1 MDDTQNLAGH
11 LLIAMPGMEDPNFHH
26 SVTYICEHSEKGALG
41 IVINKPMN
49 MELGEI
55 LRQLSLETA
64 STELINQPVL
74 RGGPVQ
80 AERGFVLHDSAERWD
95 ATTEVGKSI
104 FVTTSQD
111 ILTDMAAGKGPEH
124 MLMALGYAGW
134 DAGQLEAE
142 IRHNAWLTV
151 PASPEI
157 IFHTPFHQR
166 WKAAAESIGISM
178 ASLSPEAG
186 NA

>member
-1 MDDTQNLAGH
+1 MDDMQNLAGY

-64 STELINQPVL
+64 SLELINQPVL

-80 AERGFVLHDSAERWD
+80 AERGFVLHDSADKWD
-95 ATTEVGKSI
+95 ATTEVGQSI

-111 ILTDMAAGKGPEH
+111 ILTDMAAGKGPEP
-124 MLMALGYAGW
+124 MLMALG
-134 DAGQLEAE
+134 
-142 IRHNAWLTV
+142 
-151 PASPEI
+151 
-157 IFHTPFHQR
+157 
-166 WKAAAESIGISM
+166 
-178 ASLSPEAG
+178 
-186 NA
+186 